1 MSILNKIFPSYNDRQ
16 IKRYRNRMEEVNS
29 QFDILTEKD
38 RSEGLDPA
46 AMTEI
51 FRQRIQKDETL
62 DDILPE
68 AYALVKLVMT
78 KLKEEK
84 YQYSEQGMH
93 FTWDMI
99 PYDVQIIGSMAM
111 HEGKIVEM
119 ATGEGKTLVAVMPLY
134 LNALEGKG
142 TYLITVND
150 YLARRDRAW
159 MNPVFSKLGM
169 KVGLIQT
176 GMKPADRR
184 EQYNCD
190 IVYVTNN
197 EFGFDYLRDNLT
209 YHKREKVHR
218 DDFNFAIIDEVDS
231 VLIDEARTPLIISGL
246 PMDDTDQKK
255 TYRIYS
261 ELNSSVAELV
271 RRQRKVI
278 GDIVNEAKKHIKDGQ
293 YDEGI
298 FKLLK
303 VKKGFPKMPEL
314 ISMMQDADIAR
325 RMESMENALIRDKE
339 THMLDEGLLFS
350 MEERAHSV
358 HITDMG
364 EKTFS
369 RIKNDSDFF
378 VLPQLAIELKDI
390 DDNDN
395 LSNEE
400 KFKKKEELNNIYA
413 SKSERIHSVQQLLRA
428 YTMFV
433 RDVDYIVQEGKVIIV
448 DEHTGRLMP
457 GRRFSEGIH
466 SAIEA
471 KENVNIQEE
480 TKTLATIT
488 LQNLFRMFDKL
499 SGMTGTAETEA
510 KEFMHIYKMP
520 VVVIPTNKP
529 VIRDDREDI
538 MFIRK
543 EDKDR
548 YIINR
553 IMGIHNAGIPLLVG
567 TASVATSEHL
577 DRRLKNAKDNS
588 GKRINYSIL
597 NAKNHEN
604 EANIVAEAGNQGA
617 VTIATN
623 MAGRGTDIKLGITI
637 KMLPERS
644 ALIRA
649 LYMKDAGNDPRIV
662 CENEESMKYID
673 YLFEHDDLLKDK
685 KMYFGENGI
694 PVISGSKTDQ
704 SNDIFINAPSE
715 LKKRGVCVSF
725 DEKGNCMEYVTP
737 GLYVLG
743 TEKHESRRIDRQL
756 RGRSGRQGDPGTSQF
771 TVSLED
777 DLMRIFGSDRMSSL
791 ISRLE
796 TMSTEGAVSH
806 RILTSSI
813 ENAQKK
819 IENLNF
825 ERRKFLLEYDDVIN
839 KQREV
844 VYEMRDFFLYRAPP
858 IEFVNSGLF
867 GELIEKITQAAKKDI
882 NANNINAV
890 KRHIEYIRET
900 FKIDISSDE
909 FRDAVSKDRMAAVI
923 AAKMMP
929 GISSSIEE
937 ILEYVIENIP
947 PAAMEKIAEYI
958 RQGTFKEEWD
968 YNGLNDYLMTYYN
981 MTVEEPQEDISSS
994 EFIIDVEQKITE
1006 KIKSRCNVPEE
1017 YTDKLLYVLTFSF
1030 LRAIDTQWV
1039 EQLYELEAIREGI
1052 TLRGYAQKDPLVE
1065 FKREAYSLFSV
1076 LIDNIYEDFT
1086 RKFFE
1091 SKILSDIEE
1100 ISSAKVEAFKPRIF
1114 ASSGESDK
1122 VKNKP
1127 VERKQKKIG
1136 RNDPCWCGS
1145 GKKYK
1150 HCHGKGK

>member
-1 MSILNKIFPSYNDRQ
+1 MGIFNRIFPSYNDRQ
-16 IKRYRNRMEEVNS
+16 IKRYRNKLEEVKNQYS
-29 QFDILTEKD
+29 ILRESSKTEQINPAALTEKF
-38 RSEGLDPA
+38 RKRLQEG
-46 AMTEI
+46 ES
-51 FRQRIQKDETL
+51 L
-62 DDILPE
+62 DDIMPE
-68 AYALVKLVMT
+68 AFALVKYVMT
-78 KLKEEK
+78 QLKEEK
-84 YQYSEQGMH
+84 HTYSEKGMH

-134 LNALEGKG
+134 LNAIEGKG

-159 MNPVFSKLGM
+159 MNPIFSKLGLS
-169 KVGLIQT
+169 VGLIQT

-184 EQYNCD
+184 REYNCD
-190 IVYVTNN
+190 IVYITNN

-209 YHKREKVHR
+209 YHKRDKVHR

-261 ELNSSVAELV
+261 ELNPSVSELV
-271 RRQRKVI
+271 RKQRK
-278 GDIVNEAKKHIKDGQ
+278 IVSEIMRESKRHIENDE
-293 YDEGI
+293 YDKGI

-303 VKKGFPKMPEL
+303 VKKGYPKMPEL
-314 ISMMQDADIAR
+314 INIMQDADIAR
-325 RMESMENALIRDKE
+325 RMESMDNALIRDKE
-339 THMLDEGLLFS
+339 THLLDEGLLFS

-364 EKTFS
+364 EKEFS
-369 RIKNDSDFF
+369 KIKGDSDFF
-378 VLPQLAIELKDI
+378 VLPQLAIELKAI
-390 DDNDN
+390 DDNDGI
-395 LSNEE
+395 SDEE
-400 KFKKKEELNNIYA
+400 KFKQKDDLNNIYA

-433 RDVDYIVQEGKVIIV
+433 KDVDYIVQEGKVIIV

-457 GRRFSEGIH
+457 GRRFSEGMH

-471 KENVNIQEE
+471 KESVNIQEE

-510 KEFMHIYKMP
+510 KEFMHIYEMP

-529 VIRDDREDI
+529 IIRDDREDI

-543 EDKDR
+543 EDKDN

-553 IMGIHNAGIPLLVG
+553 ILEIHNAGIPLLVG
-567 TASVATSEHL
+567 TASVASSEHL
-577 DRRLKNAKDNS
+577 DRKLKNMKDNS
-588 GKRINYSIL
+588 GKKLNYNIL

-617 VTIATN
+617 ITIATN
-623 MAGRGTDIKLGITI
+623 MAGRGTDIKLGKTI

-644 ALIRA
+644 ALIQA
-649 LYMKDAGNDPRIV
+649 LYMKDAGIDARIICEDGQSEEYIAYILDNDI
-662 CENEESMKYID
+662 
-673 YLFEHDDLLKDK
+673 LLSDK
-685 KMYFGENGI
+685 KMYFGNKGISIITGGEKENN
-694 PVISGSKTDQ
+694 
-704 SNDIFINAPSE
+704 NDIFINSPSKPE
-715 LKKRGVCVSF
+715 KRSICVSF
-725 DEKGNCMEYVTP
+725 DDNGQCREYVSP
-737 GLYVLG
+737 GLYVMG

-756 RGRSGRQGDPGTSQF
+756 RGRSGRQGDPGASQF

-844 VYEMRDFFLYRAPP
+844 VYELRDFFLYKAPP

-867 GELIEKITQAAKKDI
+867 GELTEKITQAAKKDY
-882 NANNINAV
+882 NSNNITAIN
-890 KRHIEYIRET
+890 KHMDYLRET
-900 FKIDISSDE
+900 YRIDINNNE
-909 FRDAVSKDRMAAVI
+909 FKESVNNDKLASLI
-923 AAKMMP
+923 AEKLMP
-929 GISSSIEE
+929 GISQSIDE
-937 ILEYVIENIP
+937 ILNYVMENIP
-947 PAAMEKIAEYI
+947 QTALEKISMFI
-958 RQGTFKEEWD
+958 QPGTFKEEWD
-968 YNGLNDYLMTYYN
+968 YKGLNDYLMTNYN
-981 MTVEEPQEDISSS
+981 TTIEEPEEDINSND
-994 EFIIDVEQKITE
+994 FIAEIEQKIAD
-1006 KIKSRCNVPEE
+1006 KIKNRCEVPDE
-1017 YTDKLLYVLTFSF
+1017 YKDKLLYVLTFSF

-1065 FKREAYSLFSV
+1065 FKREAYTLFSV
-1076 LIDNIYEDFT
+1076 LIDNIYEDFSG
-1086 RKFFE
+1086 KFFE

-1100 ISSAKVEAFKPRIF
+1100 ISSAKVVAFKPRIF
-1114 ASSGESDK
+1114 ASSGETDK
-1122 VKNKP
+1122 TKKKP
-1127 VERKQKKIG
+1127 IERKQKKIG